1 MREDWQKQIIRYLV
15 SQTITLFGSSIVQYA
30 ILWYITLETK
40 SGIMMTISILAGFLP
55 TFILSPFAGVWADR
69 YNRKKLIMLADGGIA
84 LATLL
89 LAILF
94 SMGYQSV
101 WLLFLVSSIRAVG
114 TAIQMPSASAVLP
127 QLVPEDQLFRING
140 INSSIQSVTMLIS
153 PMISGA
159 LMSIVP
165 LFGMFLIDVV
175 TAIIGIT
182 TLAFFVKVP
191 DIHRDKSK
199 DEIPYWEDLKSGFAY
214 IKSHPYVMT
223 FFGFMGAMLFLAAT
237 PAFLTPLQ
245 VTRSF
250 GSDVWRLTA
259 IEIAFSLGMT
269 LGGILMASWGGFKNR
284 VRTMSFA
291 IMLMGTF
298 TLALGFNQPFF
309 LYLIWMGIIGIS
321 MPIYNTPAIVLLQEK
336 VEEQYLGRVFGVLTM
351 ITSSMM
357 PLGMVIFGPLADF
370 VKIEWLLMGTGALTL
385 LEGILLGRNKTLLE
399 AGKHIKKEEA

>member
-1 MREDWQKQIIRYLV
+1 MDQNWKKQIIRYLV

-55 TFILSPFAGVWADR
+55 TFVLSPFAGVWADR

-84 LATLL
+84 LATLV
-89 LAILF
+89 LAVLF
-94 SMGYQSV
+94 ALGNHSV
-101 WLLFLVSSIRAVG
+101 WLLFLVSAIRAVG
-114 TAIQMPSASAVLP
+114 TAIQTPAASAVLP
-127 QLVPEDQLFRING
+127 QIVPEDQLFRVNG
-140 INSSIQSVTMLIS
+140 INSSIQSITMLIS
-153 PMISGA
+153 PMVSGA

-175 TAIIGIT
+175 TAVIGIS

-191 DIHRDKSK
+191 NVHREK
-199 DEIPYWEDLKSGFAY
+199 DSQSVSYWEDLRLGFAY

-223 FFGFMGAMLFLAAT
+223 FFGFMAAMLFLAAT

-269 LGGILMASWGGFKNR
+269 LGGLLMASWGGFKNR

-291 IMLMGTF
+291 IMLMGAFTF
-298 TLALGFNQPFF
+298 ALGFDQPFL
-309 LYLIWMGIIGIS
+309 LYLVWMGVIGVS

-357 PLGMVIFGPLADF
+357 PLGMVVFGPLADF
-370 VKIEWLLMGTGALTL
+370 VRIEWLLIGTGTLTL
-385 LEGILLGRNKTLLE
+385 LEGILLGRNKVLLE
-399 AGKHIKKEEA
+399 AGQK